1 MRCGALAADLEPMAQ
16 PAASQRL
23 WFRCKPLGYCQGG
36 LDMRLNQP
44 QDRMPPLRA
53 PTPTKMVVVPASVA
67 SVLVRCCS
75 RQHRSTSGLLLRTNC
90 MHHRVR
96 RMHGGADDVASGR
109 LERVKARLVQ
119 GCCGPHRSTSGLL
132 LCTIRMHYV
141 HHMQEGADDVSGLLI
156 AALTASAHAIGRGS
170 EGGCCTCDAVLL
182 QPPT

>member
-1 MRCGALAADLEPMAQ
+1 
-16 PAASQRL
+16 
-23 WFRCKPLGYCQGG
+23 
-36 LDMRLNQP
+36 MRLNQP

-96 RMHGGADDVASGR
+96 RMHGGADDV
-109 LERVKARLVQ
+109 
-119 GCCGPHRSTSGLL
+119 
-132 LCTIRMHYV
+132 
-141 HHMQEGADDVSGLLI
+141 SGLLI